1 MLKLRK
7 ILLVAATAMIL
18 PLALVSVGYA
28 QELNCW
34 GLRSTR
40 EEDNKP
46 SEDSFQHIAHKNE
59 ASFSSTSS
67 LVEDDVDN
75 RSALK

>member
-7 ILLVAATAMIL
+7 ILLVAITAIIL

-46 SEDSFQHIAHKNE
+46 SEDSFQHISHENK
-59 ASFSSTSS
+59 ASFRSTSC
-67 LVEDDVDN
+67 LVEDDVVN
-75 RSALK
+75 RSAPE